1 MANRREF
8 LKSTSLGASL
18 IAFNPLAGAP
28 PMPHEAS
35 RPGAGSRRITPAPT
49 ADLTLLPERELD
61 LAPAQWIWYPSE
73 RVLQNTFVLFR
84 KPLNVPEV
92 PVKAEGWIIGDSRYE
107 LCVNGTRVQ
116 WGPAPSDPRYA
127 EADPLDLTRHLKP
140 GKNVLGATVLYYGQG
155 DGTWPA
161 GKAGFLFHLML
172 TFADGRTQTVV
183 SDTTWQTHLA
193 KSWPAGYYKRWY
205 LRSLQESFDA
215 RAYPYGWD
223 TADCPVDDDWLAAR
237 DIGGASNKPALCT
250 QNSDYLFNS
259 SAQPERC
266 QLRRRQIPLT
276 PEVDVPGATLEDALW
291 INWRRPPEEYFDVLT
306 PDAFTAD
313 RGDVADDLGNGRYR
327 VRLAGEQRG
336 AALTFS
342 FDEQMVGW
350 PYFTITAPEG
360 TVVEMMVHDAH
371 EVGGPPL
378 LNTRFHSWTR
388 FICREG
394 TNRFAPFDYES
405 ARWLQLHIHGT
416 VGEVIVEQVGM
427 LRRLGPWPHT
437 MQLESD
443 EPALNRLWG
452 ACINTLHN
460 CAHETIVDCMG
471 RERQQYSGDIGHVIH
486 ALAYAVGDQRIAGR
500 YVDTFTQGM
509 TNAGYFLDCWPAYD
523 RLVRLAQRELDLT
536 PWGPL
541 LDHGVGTVFDSYYFY
556 LYTGNRD
563 QLAEVYPRL
572 RRFMRYLSDGV
583 GADGLLAVENLG
595 TPTVWIDN
603 HYTEQRDKQC
613 AFNLYAAAMLQH
625 AFPVLAEAFEEPDV
639 AAEARL
645 LAAGLLQA
653 TISTFW
659 DADEGTFIINKPW
672 REGDARY
679 GYRSLATALLFDQC
693 PDGDT
698 TASANLLVEMPDL
711 VVRPFPPNAGWR
723 FWALARIGR
732 VDVIVNELRERW
744 ATMDAVRL
752 NNTLPESW
760 THTPDSRS
768 QWSHAAVAPLYIA
781 YMGLLGVHPTAPGFA
796 TYQIRPQFG
805 DLNAL
810 TGTAHT
816 AAGPIGFAMQGPL
829 GQREL
834 RLTTPAEGEGELLL
848 DPRETCD
855 LVRLGMTPSGLVRYR
870 LPQAEEVLITLRH
883 V

>member
-28 PMPHEAS
+28 PMPD
-35 RPGAGSRRITPAPT
+35 GAPPAGTTVRRRANPNA
-49 ADLTLLPERELD
+49 ALSVLPERELD
-61 LAPAQWIWYPSE
+61 LAPAQWIWYPSA

-84 KPLNVPEV
+84 KPLTLSEV

-107 LCVNGTRVQ
+107 LRVNGTRVQ

-127 EADPLDLTRHLKP
+127 EVDPMDLTSYLQL
-140 GKNVLGATVLYYGQG
+140 GDNVLAATVLYYGQG

-161 GKAGFLFHLML
+161 GKAGFLFHLTL
-172 TFADGRTQTVV
+172 TFADGRTRTVV
-183 SDTTWQTHLA
+183 SDPSWLAHLA

-215 RAYPYGWD
+215 RVYPYGWD
-223 TADCPVDDDWLAAR
+223 TATFLVDDDWLPAQ
-237 DIGGASNKPALCT
+237 DIGGAPNKPALCT

-276 PEVDVPGATLEDALW
+276 REVDVPDAMLEESLW
-291 INWRRPPEEYFDVLT
+291 IDWRRSPEEYFDVLT
-306 PDAFTAD
+306 PDAFTVD
-313 RGDVADDLGNGRYR
+313 RADVADDLGNGRYR
-327 VRLAGEQRG
+327 VRLADPQRG
-336 AALTFS
+336 AALTFAYA
-342 FDEQMVGW
+342 EQMVGW

-371 EVGGPPL
+371 EVGGAPL

-394 TNRFAPFDYES
+394 ANRFAPFDYES
-405 ARWLQLHIHGT
+405 ARWLQLHIHGAE
-416 VGEVIVEQVGM
+416 GEVIVEQVGM
-427 LRRLGPWPHT
+427 LRRLGPWPQTLH
-437 MQLESD
+437 LESD

-452 ACINTLHN
+452 ACVNTLHN

-486 ALAYAVGDQRIAGR
+486 ALAYAVGDQRVIGR

-509 TNAGYFLDCWPAYD
+509 TNAGFFLDCWPAYD

-541 LDHGVGTVFDSYYFY
+541 LDHGIGTVFDSYYFY

-583 GADGLLAVENLG
+583 GPDGLLAVENLG
-595 TPTVWIDN
+595 TPAVWIDN
-603 HYTEQRDKQC
+603 HYAEQRDKQC

-625 AFPVLAEAFEEPDV
+625 AFPVLAEAFGEPDV
-639 AAEARL
+639 AVEARQ

-653 TISTFW
+653 AIGTFW
-659 DADEGTFIINKPW
+659 EAQEGTFVINKPW
-672 REGDARY
+672 RAGAARY
-679 GYRSLATALLFDQC
+679 CYRSLATALLFDQC
-693 PDGDT
+693 PAGN
-698 TASANLLVEMPDL
+698 TATSARLLADMPDA
-711 VVRPFPPNAGWR
+711 VVGPFPPNAGWR

-732 VDVIVNELRERW
+732 VDVILNDLRGRW
-744 ATMDAVRL
+744 AMMDAVRL

-781 YMGLLGVHPTAPGFA
+781 YMGVLGVHPTAPGFA
-796 TYQIRPQFG
+796 SYQIRPQFG

-810 TGTAHT
+810 AGTAYT
-816 AAGPIGFAMQGPL
+816 AAGPIGFAVRGPL

-834 RLTTPAEGEGELLL
+834 RLTAPAMGKGELLL
-848 DPRETCD
+848 DAREACD
-855 LVRLGMTPSGLVRYR
+855 LVRLGTTPSGLVRYR
-870 LPQAEEVLITLRH
+870 LPQAEEVVVNLQH